1 MNSSS
6 LTPMNLNQTLG
17 LRVREARKRLGMSQ
31 QELSA
36 LLEFEHVQTISQ
48 IENGERQVKAWELA
62 RISSV
67 LHTSINEL
75 LKEDAFAEPV
85 VLWREQPENNYQ
97 KIETEF
103 LHLSHNY
110 DLVAT
115 LAARP
120 PMPQRRPAQEPG
132 ARRWRDGRP
141 PQAVDVGPATRSS
154 LVR

>member
-1 MNSSS
+1 MNSSA
-6 LTPMNLNQTLG
+6 LTPMTLNQTLG

-85 VLWREQPENNYQ
+85 VLWREQPRTTTRRSKQNSCTCRTTTILL
-97 KIETEF
+97 KSCPGF
-103 LHLSHNY
+103 GRSPGY
-110 DLVAT
+110 D
-115 LAARP
+115 P
-120 PMPQRRPAQEPG
+120 PRYPAKSLDTVRQLNSQ
-132 ARRWRDGRP
+132 WK
-141 PQAVDVGPATRSS
+141 
-154 LVR
+154 LVRR

>member
-75 LKEDAFAEPV
+75 LKEDALAEPV

-110 DLVAT
+110 HLVEK
-115 LAARP
+115 LSGIRP
-120 PMPQRRPAQEPG
+120 KSRLRPAEIRSEE
-132 ARRWRDGRP
+132 RR
-141 PQAVDVGPATRSS
+141 VGKECRSRWS
-154 LVR
+154 PYH

>member
-1 MNSSS
+1 MNSSA
-6 LTPMNLNQTLG
+6 LTPMTLNQTLG

-75 LKEDAFAEPV
+75 LKEDALAEPV

-97 KIETEF
+97 KRSEE
-103 LHLSHNY
+103 
-110 DLVAT
+110 
-115 LAARP
+115 
-120 PMPQRRPAQEPG
+120 RRVGKEC
-132 ARRWRDGRP
+132 RSRWSP
-141 PQAVDVGPATRSS
+141 YH
-154 LVR
+154 